1 MEQEENQN
9 LDKKNSKLP
18 AQLGVGAVVVII
30 FIAVIL
36 FNKKDTS
43 TTENELVNSTS
54 QTQDVPPSTQTNEIV
69 AENPAIVPVENVPTN
84 TGDKPKETPPVIKT
98 STYKDGTYTATG
110 SYNSPAGPEQVK
122 VTLVLKGDLVTD
134 ATVVSLATNPAS
146 KRFQGEF
153 VTNYKELV
161 VGKSIDSLNLT
172 KVAGSSLTGK
182 GFNDAVTQIK
192 TQAKS

>member
-18 AQLGVGAVVVII
+18 VQLGVGAIVVII
-30 FIAVIL
+30 FIAVI
-36 FNKKDTS
+36 FYSKKS
-43 TTENELVNSTS
+43 NTTESASNITP
-54 QTQDVPPSTQTNEIV
+54 QTQNEISNNKITTPV
-69 AENPAIVPVENVPTN
+69 SETPVTTTPVENTTTT
-84 TGDKPKETPPVIKT
+84 TGDKPKETPPVTKI
-98 STYKDGTYTATG
+98 SVYKDGTYTATG

-122 VTLVLKGDLVTD
+122 VTLVLKGDLVAD

-153 VTNYKELV
+153 VANFKELV